1 MKLWILI
8 SSTLL
13 ILFYS
18 CNGNGHKFDAT
29 GVFESDEIIVSSEAT
44 GKIVEFKVKEGMDLQ
59 KDSIVGRIDPIQYEL
74 QKEQLNAS
82 ISAIDDKRLSA
93 DPQVKILQSQ
103 ELLQQDQLKAIQ
115 IQLNTAITERN
126 RIEKLVKVD
135 AAPAKQL
142 DDLNAQVDILKQQL
156 KTAESQIQVTRQ
168 QIVSQR
174 ELTAI
179 QNRGITSEKE
189 PLEKRMAMADDYL
202 SKTKIVNPVYGT
214 VLTLYMHEGEV
225 VSPGKA
231 LYKIADLRE
240 LKLRAYISGNQLS
253 KIKLNQDVKIE
264 IDNGEAK
271 MKEYPGK
278 IVWISDKA
286 EFTPK
291 TIQTKDERM
300 NLVYAVK
307 INVVNDG
314 YLKLG
319 MYGEV
324 IF

>member
-103 ELLQQDQLKAIQ
+103 ELLQQDQLKGIQ

-189 PLEKRMAMADDYL
+189 PLEKRVAMAEDYL
-202 SKTKIVNPVYGT
+202 SKSKIVNPVSGT

-253 KIKLNQDVKIE
+253 KIKLNQDVIIE

>member
-103 ELLQQDQLKAIQ
+103 ELLQQDQLKGIQ

-168 QIVSQR
+168 QILSQR

-189 PLEKRMAMADDYL
+189 PLEKRMAMAEDYL
-202 SKTKIVNPVYGT
+202 SKSKIVNPVSGT

>member
-103 ELLQQDQLKAIQ
+103 ELLQQDQLKGIQ

-202 SKTKIVNPVYGT
+202 SKSKIVNPVSGT